1 MNSHSVFVSPAY
13 TRQTTLQCLA
23 DMDWSTVIST
33 VVGVIAG
40 GLVNAYFSWQGSK
53 ELRREAKA
61 LRERT
66 LELEDAIERTKHHI
80 ISLGESLEEAGTTKL
95 KKGENG
101 EWLRTVGKSIQI
113 LYNVEA
119 NEPTDEESSSG

>member
-1 MNSHSVFVSPAY
+1 
-13 TRQTTLQCLA
+13 
-23 DMDWSTVIST
+23 MDWSTVIST
-33 VVGVIAG
+33 LVGVIAG

-80 ISLGESLEEAGTTKL
+80 ISLGDA
-95 KKGENG
+95 
-101 EWLRTVGKSIQI
+101 
-113 LYNVEA
+113 
-119 NEPTDEESSSG
+119 

>member
-1 MNSHSVFVSPAY
+1 
-13 TRQTTLQCLA
+13 
-23 DMDWSTVIST
+23 MDWSTVIST
-33 VVGVIAG
+33 LVGVIAG

-66 LELEDAIERTKHHI
+66 LELEDAIERSKHHI

-95 KKGENG
+95 KKVKKGENG
-101 EWLRTVGKSIQI
+101 EWLRTVGKSMQI

-119 NEPTDEESSSG
+119 NEPTE

>member
-1 MNSHSVFVSPAY
+1 MDTLLLSLLTGLISGAIVSAFFY
-13 TRQTTLQCLA
+13 FLA
-23 DMDWSTVIST
+23 GRD
-33 VVGVIAG
+33 
-40 GLVNAYFSWQGSK
+40 LK
-53 ELRREAKA
+53 REAQA

-66 LELEDAIERTKHHI
+66 VELEDAIERTKHHI
-80 ISLGESLEEAGTTKL
+80 ISLRESLEEAGTTKL

-113 LYNVEA
+113 IYNVEA